1 MALAGETIREQTCVW
16 DLPTRLFH
24 WLFAGSFAVAWFT
37 REQDRYLDLHVFA
50 GYLFF
55 GLLLFRLIW
64 GFVGGRYARFS
75 AFGYRWRSAR
85 DYLLATLRDNAPRH
99 LGHNPAGSWAIFLM
113 FALGLIVSLSG
124 LLVLGGE
131 ERHGPLTG
139 WIGFAAA
146 DVVREL
152 HETGAFTLLA
162 LVLVHVAGV
171 IFESWRHRENLVA
184 AMITGYKRGQGN
196 YTCHHTTVGV
206 VMLAVVLAGAVNQ
219 SIGYVRAT
227 PAQPYLPFIGPSLPV
242 NATWESECG
251 GCHLAFHP
259 SLLPARSWEALLDGQ
274 ADHFGD
280 DLALDPATL
289 AELRAFARGHA
300 AEAALT
306 EAAWKINRSV
316 PAQATPTRIT
326 GTGYWKRKHA
336 GIPEAVW
343 QGSGVR
349 TRANCTACH
358 LDAERGT
365 FEDAAMHLPAPPDQL
380 QSTMR

>member
-1 MALAGETIREQTCVW
+1 
-16 DLPTRLFH
+16 
-24 WLFAGSFAVAWFT
+24 
-37 REQDRYLDLHVFA
+37 
-50 GYLFF
+50 
-55 GLLLFRLIW
+55 
-64 GFVGGRYARFS
+64 
-75 AFGYRWRSAR
+75 
-85 DYLLATLRDNAPRH
+85 
-99 LGHNPAGSWAIFLM
+99 
-113 FALGLIVSLSG
+113 
-124 LLVLGGE
+124 
-131 ERHGPLTG
+131 
-139 WIGFAAA
+139 
-146 DVVREL
+146 
-152 HETGAFTLLA
+152 
-162 LVLVHVAGV
+162 
-171 IFESWRHRENLVA
+171 
-184 AMITGYKRGQGN
+184 
-196 YTCHHTTVGV
+196 
-206 VMLAVVLAGAVNQ
+206 
-219 SIGYVRAT
+219 
-227 PAQPYLPFIGPSLPV
+227 V

-259 SLLPARSWEALLDGQ
+259 SLLPVRSWESLLDGQ

-300 AEAALT
+300 AETALT

-349 TRANCTACH
+349 TRANCVACH

-365 FEDAAMHLPAPPDQL
+365 FEDAAMRVPAPSDQI